1 MNYPEEKNTYIDGI
15 PCQYLCHVEVTK
27 KAGTVFPAH
36 YHYYIELLYAL
47 SGSFLV
53 YLNGTY
59 HEFSAGDM
67 VLINSRES
75 ASDRRDCCG
84 WRLLYLCALSA
95 GSDL

>member
-67 VLINSRES
+67 VLINSRECIRS
-75 ASDRRDCCG
+75 T
-84 WRLLYLCALSA
+84 RLLRMAALISVCAFCRI
-95 GSDL
+95 